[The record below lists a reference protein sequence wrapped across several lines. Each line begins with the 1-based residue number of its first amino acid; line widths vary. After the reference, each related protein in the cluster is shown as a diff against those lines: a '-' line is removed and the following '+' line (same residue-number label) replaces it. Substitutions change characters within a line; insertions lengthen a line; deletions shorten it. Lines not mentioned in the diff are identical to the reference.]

1 MSTLTTPRIP
11 EMQSYTPRKRQRL
24 SRYPASLR
32 LISSAEDPSTDR
44 QTNGNVAIFIL
55 QLIRKTASAYSLH
68 PSPSPVGCPRGEP
81 AITQGPYMKEAW
93 LLDVPTRSRRGRVPR
108 TVCVGAN
115 LSKRGQQCLFSYRV
129 QKSAPLTT
137 VPYGHSDACVLVR
150 SASRTSRAV
159 TSPVHSAS
167 KFMSRSRR
175 IEVSQPNSSM

>member
-115 LSKRGQQCLFSYRV
+115 LSKRGQPCLLSYRV

-137 VPYGHSDACVLVR
+137 VPIWSFRRLCI
-150 SASRTSRAV
+150 SAISFKNFPGCYKSCPFRFE
-159 TSPVHSAS
+159 VHVPKQAH
-167 KFMSRSRR
+167 
-175 IEVSQPNSSM
+175 